1 MCVKISYVLLPR
13 NDSHASR
20 LRNWDLWG
28 PFFMIVLFA
37 FFIDS
42 KFYLMIDSTQM
53 LMLFFSVFIGAFIV
67 TFNVVALGGKV
78 SFFQSFSILSYCIF
92 PIFMSIMIQ
101 RLLRF
106 FQIRNKAFTAI
117 FLSLCVLW
125 SIICTH
131 FI

>member
-13 NDSHASR
+13 NDSHASM